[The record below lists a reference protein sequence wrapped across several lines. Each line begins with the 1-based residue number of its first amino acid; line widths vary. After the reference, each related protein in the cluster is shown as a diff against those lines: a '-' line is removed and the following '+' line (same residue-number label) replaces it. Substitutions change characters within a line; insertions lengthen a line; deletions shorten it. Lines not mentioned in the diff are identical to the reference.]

1 MNAEFSNAMY
11 FKYLKFLSTV
21 ANYLLEITNCSLL
34 ARQNKTKTIK
44 TNLLLATSS
53 ENQYLMVKITCYL
66 IIRHLL

>member
-44 TNLLLATSS
+44 TNLLFATSS
-53 ENQYLMVKITCYL
+53 EN
-66 IIRHLL
+66 